1 MQCHRALQ
9 SVEIALT
16 KKLINRGATR
26 FLCLNCLGKKFGV
39 RRNSGRWGVLCSGDG
54 EIFCMERFAWMGKIK
69 PGMQAEYKRRH
80 DAIWPEMKAR

>member
-1 MQCHRALQ
+1 MPECMQCHRALQ

-39 RRNSGRWGVLCSGDG
+39 SEETLLQKAKEFR
-54 EIFCMERFAWMGKIK
+54 EMGCTLFGWCWSRCYSWRYCI
-69 PGMQAEYKRRH
+69 
-80 DAIWPEMKAR
+80 

>member
-1 MQCHRALQ
+1 MPECMQCHRALQ

-39 RRNSGRWGVLCSGDG
+39 SEETLLQKAKEFREMGCTLFGRWMYFSHGAICMDG
-54 EIFCMERFAWMGKIK
+54 KN
-69 PGMQAEYKRRH
+69 
-80 DAIWPEMKAR
+80 

>member
-1 MQCHRALQ
+1 MTAAGSAAIWRRTMPECMQCHRALQ

-39 RRNSGRWGVLCSGDG
+39 SEETLLQKAKEFR
-54 EIFCMERFAWMGKIK
+54 EMGCTLF
-69 PGMQAEYKRRH
+69 G
-80 DAIWPEMKAR
+80 

>member
-39 RRNSGRWGVLCSGDG
+39 SEETLLQKEIGRASCR
-54 EIFCMERFAWMGKIK
+54 ERV
-69 PGMQAEYKRRH
+69 
-80 DAIWPEMKAR
+80 

>member
-1 MQCHRALQ
+1 MTAACSSAIWLRIMPECMQCHRALQ

-39 RRNSGRWGVLCSGDG
+39 SEETLLQKAKEFR
-54 EIFCMERFAWMGKIK
+54 EMGCTLF
-69 PGMQAEYKRRH
+69 G
-80 DAIWPEMKAR
+80 

>member
-39 RRNSGRWGVLCSGDG
+39 SEETLLQKAKEFREMGCTLFGRWGDFLHGMICLDGKNQAGDAG
-54 EIFCMERFAWMGKIK
+54 GI
-69 PGMQAEYKRRH
+69 
-80 DAIWPEMKAR
+80 

>member
-1 MQCHRALQ
+1 MPECMQCHRALQ

-39 RRNSGRWGVLCSGDG
+39 SEETLL
-54 EIFCMERFAWMGKIK
+54 
-69 PGMQAEYKRRH
+69 Q
-80 DAIWPEMKAR
+80 KAREFREMGCTLFG

>member
-1 MQCHRALQ
+1 MPECMQCHRALQ

-39 RRNSGRWGVLCSGDG
+39 SEETLLQKAKEFREMGCTLFGCWRYFLHGTICVDGKNQAGDAG
-54 EIFCMERFAWMGKIK
+54 GI
-69 PGMQAEYKRRH
+69 
-80 DAIWPEMKAR
+80 

>member
-1 MQCHRALQ
+1 MPECMQCHRALQ

-39 RRNSGRWGVLCSGDG
+39 SEETLLQKAKRK
-54 EIFCMERFAWMGKIK
+54 FRFFLRYAWYTLQGKGK
-69 PGMQAEYKRRH
+69 PLY
-80 DAIWPEMKAR
+80 

>member
-1 MQCHRALQ
+1 MPECMQCHRALQ

-39 RRNSGRWGVLCSGDG
+39 SEETLLQKAKEFREMGCTLFGGWRNFLHGTICV
-54 EIFCMERFAWMGKIK
+54 I
-69 PGMQAEYKRRH
+69 Y
-80 DAIWPEMKAR
+80 